1 MAVAILTS
9 ILLIC
14 HITTPCASSF
24 ASPNHRFSIRGTKVV
39 PHINVAAHHGRQR
52 QQHANGNY
60 LCAITNHE
68 NENRRIQPLAAA
80 TINEGTTTDDCDT
93 DDADNPITS
102 AGLSFVSAS
111 SKSLGM
117 LFYNIGGMD
126 HKEIQALLLRAGTH
140 LVSAGRH
147 WSSDWDVV
155 RESMYSASRA
165 FYSISDVFGSSQ
177 IDESMPLGDLFERI
191 GRELED
197 ISSIGGCCAV
207 GPPCSSPN
215 LLAVEETLIEVSR
228 ILKKNSVAS
237 TDEHMMC
244 TLFREVAELFGEM
257 AGRYVDHDGQGS
269 EVTV

>member
-9 ILLIC
+9 ILLVC
-14 HITTPCASSF
+14 HIIIPCASAF
-24 ASPNHRFSIRGTKVV
+24 ASPNHRSSIRGTKVV
-39 PHINVAAHHGRQR
+39 PLINVAAHHGRQR
-52 QQHANGNY
+52 QHANGN
-60 LCAITNHE
+60 LCAITNHD
-68 NENRRIQPLAAA
+68 NDNRRIQPLAASTMNEDTA
-80 TINEGTTTDDCDT
+80 TYDYDT
-93 DDADNPITS
+93 DDTDNPLTS

-147 WSSDWDVV
+147 WSSDWDSV
-155 RESMYSASRA
+155 RESMYFASRA
-165 FYSISDVFGSSQ
+165 FYSISDVFGCSQ

-207 GPPCSSPN
+207 GPPCSTPN
-215 LLAVEETLIEVSR
+215 LLAIEENLIEVSR
-228 ILKKNSVAS
+228 ILKRNSVAS

>member
-1 MAVAILTS
+1 MIS
-9 ILLIC
+9 ICDYKYRSTQPVLAL
-14 HITTPCASSF
+14 AS
-24 ASPNHRFSIRGTKVV
+24 
-39 PHINVAAHHGRQR
+39 
-52 QQHANGNY
+52 
-60 LCAITNHE
+60 
-68 NENRRIQPLAAA
+68 
-80 TINEGTTTDDCDT
+80 TIEDGTTMEDYGATDG
-93 DDADNPITS
+93 ADNPITS

-140 LVSAGRH
+140 LVSAGTR
-147 WSSDWDVV
+147 WTTDWDAV
-155 RESMYSASRA
+155 RESMYSASGA
-165 FYSISDVFGSSQ
+165 FYSISDVFGSAN
-177 IDESMPLGDLFERI
+177 IDENMPLGDLFERI

-207 GPPCSSPN
+207 GPPCSTPN
-215 LLAVEETLIEVSR
+215 LLAVEEHLIEVSR

-257 AGRYVDHDGQGS
+257 AGRYVDNDGQGS
-269 EVTV
+269 EVSV